1 MRHYLEG
8 NLVESR
14 PALDSEAEILKL
26 KAELTQ
32 RESKLHVEIEQFK
45 QDRELREAEWAKKM
59 QTENEVW
66 EASMKENKAKQEKE
80 LEEIRTD
87 TMAEISKLSA
97 ELQVGIASLKQEK
110 EIMTVYKVQQESGV
124 VTLEV
129 GGTIFK
135 TTITTL
141 TTKANSM
148 LAAMFSGRHEVHTN
162 AAGAV
167 FIDRDP
173 THFALI
179 LNYLR
184 GGQLP
189 SSLPILTL
197 EALQNEADYYQLHDL
212 AGLVAHRLSELGR
225 S

>member
-1 MRHYLEG
+1 
-8 NLVESR
+8 
-14 PALDSEAEILKL
+14 
-26 KAELTQ
+26 
-32 RESKLHVEIEQFK
+32 
-45 QDRELREAEWAKKM
+45 
-59 QTENEVW
+59 
-66 EASMKENKAKQEKE
+66 MKENKAKQEKE

-212 AGLVAHRLSELGR
+212 SLLVAEWLSELGR